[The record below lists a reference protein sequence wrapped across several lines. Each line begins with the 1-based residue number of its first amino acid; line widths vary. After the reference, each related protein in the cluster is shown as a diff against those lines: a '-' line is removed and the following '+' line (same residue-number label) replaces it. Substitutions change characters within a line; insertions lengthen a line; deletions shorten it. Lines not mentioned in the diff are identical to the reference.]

1 MFAGAG
7 IPGSNPAW
15 GSAGSLFCM
24 EGEGYLNEE
33 NKLWYPG
40 GGGVVTFNVKW
51 MPFSLSFKSEGR
63 EGETSLFYPVL
74 RSRNFYFSAPT
85 PAPPLFLISAAAPVP
100 AKFCYLK
107 LFYNSSAIGKNGGRN

>member
-40 GGGVVTFNVKW
+40 GGGGCHFQ
-51 MPFSLSFKSEGR
+51 R
-63 EGETSLFYPVL
+63 EM
-74 RSRNFYFSAPT
+74 NA
-85 PAPPLFLISAAAPVP
+85 LFL
-100 AKFCYLK
+100 K
-107 LFYNSSAIGKNGGRN
+107 L